1 VRETDSGVMKLSDCD
16 PWVPPEPEGGLIIG
30 NKWIPLPPSKV
41 AAPASDAGR
50 AVGTPPKRRIRK
62 R

>member
-1 VRETDSGVMKLSDCD
+1 MKLSDCD